1 MGLIIILFT
10 SVIFGIVPMLI
21 YAGFLWWLDRWEKEP
36 LPLMAAA
43 FVWGFIPSA
52 ILALIAQLI
61 LDIPTSALFYHN
73 EVAYSFVS
81 GSIIAPVTEESIK
94 AFAVLLVFIFFSRE
108 FDSLLDGI
116 IYGSL
121 AGFGFAA
128 IENILYFVSFGSDPF
143 SLGCLVF
150 MRAFLF
156 GLNHAFFTSLTGLG
170 FAAIENIL
178 YFVSFGSDAGSLA
191 CLIFMRAFLFGLN
204 HAFFTSLTG
213 LGFAAARYQKNI
225 LLKILFPLIGL
236 GGAIF
241 AHGLHNG
248 LVTFGFIGLPFAI
261 LADWFGVAGVFV
273 VALFSLY
280 HEAGWIKKYLAEEV
294 GLGNLT
300 AGQAA
305 IIGSFRGRI
314 GANVAALGGGMGQW
328 WRARRFYQQC
338 AELAYKKHQFAKMGD
353 EGGNRAI
360 IEKLRGEVRQLS
372 GQV

>member
-1 MGLIIILFT
+1 MGLIITLFL

-21 YAGFLWWLDRWEKEP
+21 YASFLWWLDRWEKEP
-36 LPLMAAA
+36 LPLLAAA
-43 FVWGFIPSA
+43 FIWGLIPSA
-52 ILALIAQLI
+52 IIALVAQII
-61 LDIPTSALFYHN
+61 LGFPTAAMFGEHSLGYELF
-73 EVAYSFVS
+73 S
-81 GSIIAPVTEESIK
+81 GSIIAPITEEGVK
-94 AFAVLLVFIFFSRE
+94 GFAVLLLFIFFYRE

-128 IENILYFVSFGSDPF
+128 IENVLYFISFGSDPG
-143 SLGCLVF
+143 SLG
-150 MRAFLF
+150 
-156 GLNHAFFTSLTGLG
+156 
-170 FAAIENIL
+170 
-178 YFVSFGSDAGSLA
+178 

-225 LLKILFPLIGL
+225 LLKILFPLLGL
-236 GGAIF
+236 AGAMF

-248 LVTFGFIGLPFAI
+248 LVTFGLIGLPLAV
-261 LADWFGVAGVFV
+261 LADWFGVLGVFV
-273 VALFSLY
+273 VALLSLY

-294 GLGNLT
+294 ALGNLT
-300 AGQAA
+300 APQAA
-305 IIGSFRGRI
+305 IIGSFTGRI
-314 GANVAALGGGMGQW
+314 GANIAALTGGGIGKW

-338 AELAYKKHQFAKMGD
+338 AELAYKKHQFTRMGD